1 MNIDVF
7 QSMKA
12 GKNIFKLLPDA
23 DTKEWYLYI
32 KAFKLVAVQEFYH
45 YCRTQHSID
54 SEFHSCISRILDEH
68 YPPLEYEHPEE
79 KGYSELPAYVQLART
94 VF

>member
-1 MNIDVF
+1 MDIDVF

-23 DTKEWYLYI
+23 NTKEWYLYI

-45 YCRTQHSID
+45 YCHTQRSID
-54 SEFHSCISRILDEH
+54 SEFNPCLSRILKEH
-68 YPPLEYEHPEE
+68 YPPLEYEHLEE
-79 KGYSELPAYVQLART
+79 KGYPELPAYVQLVRT

>member
-1 MNIDVF
+1 MDINIF

-23 DTKEWYLYI
+23 NTKEGYLYI

-45 YCRTQHSID
+45 YCRTQRGID
-54 SEFHSCISRILDEH
+54 SEFNSCLSRILEEH

-79 KGYSELPAYVQLART
+79 K
-94 VF
+94 

>member
-1 MNIDVF
+1 MMNIDVF

-23 DTKEWYLYI
+23 DTREWYLYI
-32 KAFKLVAVQEFYH
+32 KAFKLVAVQEFYQ

-54 SEFHSCISRILDEH
+54 SEFHSCISRILDE
-68 YPPLEYEHPEE
+68 
-79 KGYSELPAYVQLART
+79 YSNS
-94 VF
+94 

>member
-1 MNIDVF
+1 MDIDVF
-7 QSMKA
+7 KSMKA

-32 KAFKLVAVQEFYH
+32 KAFKLVAVQEFYR

-54 SEFHSCISRILDEH
+54 SEFHSYISRILDEH

-79 KGYSELPAYVQLART
+79 KGYPDLPVYAQLARK